1 MIHATAVQRTSIFD
15 PTTLTPTPNT
25 NTSNR
30 NRDRGIRLLEILNN
44 QLMNNWKMIRI
55 MNKMYTREERELL
68 RKGLDN
74 RSTSNPFIQ
83 CKKTDHVGSRG
94 KVRTHPLH

>member
-44 QLMNNWKMIRI
+44 KLMNNWKMIRI
-55 MNKMYTREERELL
+55 MNKMYTREESVHDDGYDDRNGSAYDFLL
-68 RKGLDN
+68 LGLV
-74 RSTSNPFIQ
+74 
-83 CKKTDHVGSRG
+83 CLAEG
-94 KVRTHPLH
+94 